1 MNTRWE
7 DDWMHSNFVPE
18 YVALSRL
25 FVNDELKALV
35 QFHGTMQRHFYTVTL
50 FQSGSSTEVPGEF
63 PSLEEA
69 KEAAALPVNGNFK
82 IFTMQR

>member
-18 YVALSRL
+18 YVALSRF

-35 QFHGTMQRHFYTVTL
+35 RFHGTRQRHFYTSNV
-50 FQSGSSTEVPGEF
+50 FEKGDAVEVPGQF
-63 PSLEEA
+63 ATLQEA
-69 KEAAALPVNGNFK
+69 KDAAMIPAHRT
-82 IFTMQR
+82 IRMFTR